1 MAKTPASDLWFTHVR
16 FDEKGIHVTDDV
28 SLFSKLK
35 ENAQYTLF
43 DYTFI
48 RKDTARVNLPM
59 DSARQLNYV
68 VYTNPSHD
76 NKEYGAF
83 IKDYKYINEG
93 TTEVI
98 LSTDYFHTFYSNITL
113 TESFIERSH
122 VRKIDDKPGAFLVP
136 ENLAVGDYVS
146 EGNEYPLF
154 SGDTMILVMVNALVK
169 DGIIQP
175 DGSYSQDVL
184 DKIMGS
190 INGNFKAIPG
200 GSIYEGKLNP
210 FKIIMFDPMI
220 QLNQFFDFINAYTE
234 LGGADYILSVYL
246 APKDFIPDSNQKL
259 GGATL
264 FPNTTHLI
272 EVDKEAVYQVSNFEG
287 YYPKNK
293 KLMTYPY
300 TFLRMQNGN
309 GNEKIIKFEDQ
320 RLEGNTYGTFKFK
333 SIGTV
338 TNPSPTVNTYVT
350 SNKYFDETDM
360 ITTGGYPQL
369 PWNNNTYKAW
379 FANNGGYLLMKLGTT
394 AITIGSAVATGG
406 TSLVATGLATGTAI
420 SVLNEVGNFNEA
432 QKDIARTKGSISG
445 ASVNSMRN
453 SLNVTVQRKHITK
466 EYAKIIDDYFTM
478 YGYKLNV
485 LEKPNLKS
493 RSHFNYIKT
502 NGFNFYGNIPDAA
515 KSYIKDM
522 FDRGVTLWH
531 NYYTMLDYSL
541 LND

>member
-1 MAKTPASDLWFTHVR
+1 MAKVPTSDLWFTHVR
-16 FDEKGIHVTDDV
+16 FEENGLHVSDDV
-28 SLFSKLK
+28 ALFSKLK
-35 ENAQYTLF
+35 TNAQYTLL

-59 DSARQLNYV
+59 DRARQLNYV

-83 IKDYKYINEG
+83 IKDYKYINDG
-93 TTEVI
+93 TTEVT
-98 LSTDYFHTFYSNITL
+98 LSTDYFHTFFHNLTL
-113 TESFIERSH
+113 TKSFIERAH
-122 VRKIDDKPGAFLVP
+122 VPKIDDKPGAFLVP
-136 ENLAVGDYVS
+136 ENLAVGNYVT
-146 EGNEYPLF
+146 EEDEFPLF
-154 SGDTMILVMVNALVK
+154 SGETMILVMVNALVK

-175 DGSYSQDVL
+175 DGTYSQDIL
-184 DKIMGS
+184 DKVMGS

-200 GSIYEGKLNP
+200 GSLYEGKLNP
-210 FKIIMFDPMI
+210 FKIIMFDPGL
-220 QLNQFFDFINAYTE
+220 QLNQFFDFINAYNE
-234 LGGADYILSVYL
+234 LGGADYILSIYL
-246 APKDFIPDSNQKL
+246 APKDFVPNSDQTL

-264 FPNTTHLI
+264 FPNTTHLR
-272 EVDKEAVYQVSNFEG
+272 EVDKVAVYQTSNFDG
-287 YYPKNK
+287 YYVRNN

-320 RLEGNTYGTFKFK
+320 TREGNPYGTFKFK

-338 TNPSPTVNTYVT
+338 TNPAPTVNTYVA
-350 SNKYFDETDM
+350 SNKHFDETDM

-379 FANNGGYLLMKLGTT
+379 FANNGGNLLMKLGTT

-406 TSLVATGLATGTAI
+406 ASVVAKGLLAGSAI

-432 QKDIARTKGSISG
+432 QKDIAQTKGSISG

-453 SLNVTVQRKHITK
+453 RLNVTVQRKLITK
-466 EYAKIIDDYFTM
+466 EYAKIIDDYFSM

-485 LEKPNLKS
+485 VEVPNLRS
-493 RSHFNYIKT
+493 REHFNYIKT
-502 NGFNFYGNIPDAA
+502 NGFNFYGNVPDAA
-515 KSYIKDM
+515 KYYIKDM

-531 NYYTMLDYSL
+531 NYYNMLNYDST
-541 LND
+541 NN